1 MKICIG
7 LIVDFLECNPT
18 CSNPNPLPGC
28 MTMCEIGCFCNEGY
42 IFSDDLFNEC
52 IPIENCPQPLCN
64 EETEVELWGECYNIE
79 ETTFINFSH
88 QEGSDYPPLSGEIP
102 PEIGQLVNMT
112 DLFLGGNDLTII
124 PPEIGNLINL
134 QSLYLYDNEFTSIPS
149 EIGNLTNLITL
160 DIGYNQLTGEI
171 PSELGNLTNLTS
183 LDLGSNQL
191 TGEIPLELGNLDNLY
206 YLNLSDNQLSGQIPE
221 NICILSLETFVGLN
235 WNNLCPPYPD
245 CGSGPITSENSQD
258 TSIVKNHP
266 SVMKKQKLS
275 YGVSVIILRR
285 RPNLIILMFT

>member
-1 MKICIG
+1 MIYKKK
-7 LIVDFLECNPT
+7 LITLMIISSFMSVGWGQDC
-18 CSNPNPLPGC
+18 
-28 MTMCEIGCFCNEGY
+28 
-42 IFSDDLFNEC
+42 DDG
-52 IPIENCPQPLCN
+52 I
-64 EETEVELWGECYNIE
+64 EVELWGVCYNIE
-79 ETTFINFSH
+79 TTTFLNFSY

-102 PEIGQLVNMT
+102 SEIGQLVNMT
-112 DLFLGGNDLTII
+112 DLYLGGNELTVI

-134 QSLYLYDNEFTSIPS
+134 QSLYLYDNQFTSIPS

-171 PSELGNLTNLTS
+171 PSEIGNLTNSTS

-221 NICILSLETFVGLN
+221 SICILSLETYVGLN
-235 WNNLCPPYPD
+235 WNSFCPPYPD

-258 TSIVKNHP
+258 TSECVGCSIIPSDLNNDLTLDILDIVMMVNC
-266 SVMKKQKLS
+266 VLS
-275 YGVSVIILRR
+275 DTCNYCSDFNEDGFTDILDIVGLV
-285 RPNLIILMFT
+285 NLILSR